1 MIVFTLGMVNF
12 LIQCTGVHNTSTSP
26 QVGNGRF
33 GETGIFQAQFE
44 TGFIFLWS
52 QVPPGMARMAFLE
65 EFKRRHVKTGIQRE
79 LFHSGKEDF
88 HCLGVFSPSEYE
100 SLTVW
105 QEEWRKGVFVVI
117 LVGVV
122 SLDSWTVDQG
132 LGKILGWWG
141 VVCKVE
147 VLQIW
152 ASQLPLS
159 I

>member
-1 MIVFTLGMVNF
+1 MAGM
-12 LIQCTGVHNTSTSP
+12 T
-26 QVGNGRF
+26 
-33 GETGIFQAQFE
+33 
-44 TGFIFLWS
+44 
-52 QVPPGMARMAFLE
+52 FLE
-65 EFKRRHVKTGIQRE
+65 EFKCRHVITGIQRE
-79 LFHSGKEDF
+79 FFHSRKEDF
-88 HCLGVFSPSEYE
+88 HRLGVFSSPEYE

-105 QEEWRKGVFVVI
+105 QEEWRKGVFIVI

-152 ASQLPLS
+152 TSQLPLS